1 MRIVAKL
8 KLYLLLVI
16 PFLLASCGD
25 SSYINKPKIPV
36 RIVVFGDSVSQ
47 GYGFNIFGEPF
58 HQITPGNTYTEL
70 LLKKL
75 ISEGYDEF
83 APITVINTSL
93 GGEFAVDAVYRL
105 PTVLHEFKPT
115 HVLLAHGTND
125 SVSLIPNDFIAEDFE
140 KMILLTKNSGAIP
153 FVIDIPPAL
162 FGIEYGMS
170 YTAMMKS
177 VAAKTGAIYINLLK
191 NIYNDSK
198 YYRDEFHPNDLAQP
212 IMMENVFFELEK
224 TFK

>member
-1 MRIVAKL
+1 
-8 KLYLLLVI
+8 
-16 PFLLASCGD
+16 
-25 SSYINKPKIPV
+25 
-36 RIVVFGDSVSQ
+36 
-47 GYGFNIFGEPF
+47 
-58 HQITPGNTYTEL
+58 
-70 LLKKL
+70 
-75 ISEGYDEF
+75 
-83 APITVINTSL
+83 
-93 GGEFAVDAVYRL
+93 
-105 PTVLHEFKPT
+105 
-115 HVLLAHGTND
+115 
-125 SVSLIPNDFIAEDFE
+125 
-140 KMILLTKNSGAIP
+140 MILLTKNSGAIP

>member
-25 SSYINKPKIPV
+25 SSYINKPKNPV

-47 GYGFNIFGEPF
+47 GYGLNLLGEPF

-70 LLKKL
+70 LFKKL

-162 FGIEYGMS
+162 FGIECH
-170 YTAMMKS
+170 
-177 VAAKTGAIYINLLK
+177 ILL
-191 NIYNDSK
+191 
-198 YYRDEFHPNDLAQP
+198 
-212 IMMENVFFELEK
+212 
-224 TFK
+224 